1 MKQKTPLMKVK
12 LNVSQL
18 KKGMYVCELDRPWT
32 ETSFLLQGVLIENTQ
47 DVSQLQEYCSF
58 VYIDSER
65 SHESVQADLKTFL
78 ENGNKGQSFDPH
90 LKTISDSE
98 NTEQPFHPHL
108 KTSSKNEKE
117 QHQSNFSAVDES
129 DAADLE
135 QNYLQEE
142 LKVARKL
149 HSRTRTYID
158 RALEDVRLGQ
168 ALNTEEAKK
177 LVTEVSNSITRN
189 PHAMV
194 WLTNMKDRDEY
205 TSIHCLNVCIMAVSF
220 GNSIGLSKAELE
232 IIGLGGLL
240 HDLGKMRVP
249 LEILNKP
256 SKLTVEEF
264 EVMKTH
270 PMEGYN
276 MLKEQGNLPLE
287 VLDIVKHHHERRN
300 GKGYPSQ
307 LDGDEIN
314 NLTRMVA
321 IVDVYDAITS
331 DRCYHDAI
339 TPYDALRNMYEWVN
353 EDFDKEIIEQF
364 IKCLGIYPIGCV
376 VELNLGHVGIVVS
389 ASEKSKLR
397 PIVMLVLNSK
407 RERFPIPK
415 LINLAHPK
423 WRTGAQK
430 LEVKRILSK
439 NEYDF
444 NIKDIIMNESFI

>member
-1 MKQKTPLMKVK
+1 MKVK
-12 LNVSQL
+12 IDISQL
-18 KKGMYVCELDRPWT
+18 KKGMYVSELDRPWT
-32 ETSFLLQGVLIENTQ
+32 ETSFLLQGVLIESTE
-47 DVSQLQEYCSF
+47 DISQFQKTCEY
-58 VYIDSER
+58 VYIDAEKS
-65 SHESVQADLKTFL
+65 D
-78 ENGNKGQSFDPH
+78 QSIYPH
-90 LKTISDSE
+90 LRSLINLNKSSTIS
-98 NTEQPFHPHL
+98 N
-108 KTSSKNEKE
+108 SSV
-117 QHQSNFSAVDES
+117 ADES
-129 DAADLE
+129 EQADLE
-135 QNYLQEE
+135 QNNLQKE
-142 LKVARKL
+142 LKVARKV
-149 HSRTRTYID
+149 HIRTRTYID
-158 RALEDVRLGQ
+158 HALEDVRLGQ
-168 ALNTEEAKK
+168 AVNTDEAKE
-177 LVTEVSNSITRN
+177 LVTEVANSITRN

-194 WLTNMKDRDEY
+194 WLTNMKERDEY

-220 GNSIGLSKAELE
+220 GRSVGMSKSELE
-232 IIGLGGLL
+232 VIGLGGLL

-256 SKLTVEEF
+256 SKLTYDEF
-264 EVMKTH
+264 EIMKTH
-270 PMEGYN
+270 PMEGFN
-276 MLKEQGNLPLE
+276 MLEEQGGLPRE

-307 LDGDEIN
+307 LGGDEIN
-314 NLTRMVA
+314 NMTRMVA

-353 EDFDKEIIEQF
+353 EDFDKDVIEKF

-407 RERFPIPK
+407 RERFPLPK

-430 LEVKRILSK
+430 LEVKSILSK

-444 NIKDIIMNESFI
+444 NIKDIIMNENII

>member
-1 MKQKTPLMKVK
+1 MKVK
-12 LNVSQL
+12 VDVSQL
-18 KKGMYVCELDRPWT
+18 KKGMYVSELDRSWT
-32 ETSFLLQGVLIENTQ
+32 ETSFLLQGVLIDGEEEIAELQKSCEHVFVDADKSDESVYAHLRSLTALTQ
-47 DVSQLQEYCSF
+47 SAKSTNNFAAHD
-58 VYIDSER
+58 
-65 SHESVQADLKTFL
+65 SHE
-78 ENGNKGQSFDPH
+78 
-90 LKTISDSE
+90 
-98 NTEQPFHPHL
+98 
-108 KTSSKNEKE
+108 
-117 QHQSNFSAVDES
+117 
-129 DAADLE
+129 ADLE
-135 QNYLQEE
+135 QHTFQKA

-149 HSRTRTYID
+149 HTRTRTFID
-158 RALEDVRLGQ
+158 HALEDVRLGQ
-168 ALNTEEAKK
+168 AVDTDAAKE
-177 LVTEVSNSITRN
+177 LVTEVANSITRS
-189 PHAMV
+189 PHALV
-194 WLTNMKDRDEY
+194 WLTNMKERDEY
-205 TSIHCLNVCIMAVSF
+205 TSIHCMNVCVMAVSF
-220 GNSIGLSKAELE
+220 GRTLGMEKAELE
-232 IIGLGGLL
+232 MLGLGGLL

-256 SKLTVEEF
+256 SKLTFEEF

-270 PMEGYN
+270 PVEGYN
-276 MLKEQGNLPLE
+276 MLKSQGDLPSE

-307 LDGDEIN
+307 LDGDQIN
-314 NLTRMVA
+314 DMTRIVA

-339 TPYDALRNMYEWVN
+339 SPYDALKNMYEWVK
-353 EDFDKEIIEQF
+353 EDFDKEMIEKF

-407 RERFPIPK
+407 HEQFPKPK

-439 NEYDF
+439 NDYDF
-444 NIKDIIMNESFI
+444 NIKDIVENESII

>member
-1 MKQKTPLMKVK
+1 MKVK
-12 LNVSQL
+12 VDVSQL
-18 KKGMYVCELDRPWT
+18 KKGMYVSELDRSWT
-32 ETSFLLQGVLIENTQ
+32 ETSFLLQGVLIDGEEEIAELQKSCEHVFVDADKSDESVYAHLRSLTALTQ
-47 DVSQLQEYCSF
+47 SAKSTNNSAAHE
-58 VYIDSER
+58 
-65 SHESVQADLKTFL
+65 SHE
-78 ENGNKGQSFDPH
+78 
-90 LKTISDSE
+90 
-98 NTEQPFHPHL
+98 
-108 KTSSKNEKE
+108 
-117 QHQSNFSAVDES
+117 
-129 DAADLE
+129 ADLE
-135 QNYLQEE
+135 QHTFQKE

-149 HSRTRTYID
+149 HTRTRTFID
-158 RALEDVRLGQ
+158 HALEDVRLGQ
-168 ALNTEEAKK
+168 AVDTDAAKE
-177 LVTEVSNSITRN
+177 LVTEVANSITRS
-189 PHAMV
+189 PHALV
-194 WLTNMKDRDEY
+194 WLTNMKERDEY
-205 TSIHCLNVCIMAVSF
+205 TSIHCMNVCVMAVSF
-220 GNSIGLSKAELE
+220 GRTLGMEKAELE
-232 IIGLGGLL
+232 MLGLGGLL

-256 SKLTVEEF
+256 SKLTFEEF

-270 PMEGYN
+270 PVEGYN
-276 MLKEQGNLPLE
+276 MLKSQGDLPSE

-307 LDGDEIN
+307 LDGDQIN
-314 NLTRMVA
+314 DMTRIVA

-339 TPYDALRNMYEWVN
+339 SPYDALKNMYEWVK
-353 EDFDKEIIEQF
+353 EDFDKEMIEKF

-407 RERFPIPK
+407 HEQFPKPK

-439 NEYDF
+439 NDYDF
-444 NIKDIIMNESFI
+444 NIKDIVENESII

>member
-1 MKQKTPLMKVK
+1 MKVK
-12 LNVSQL
+12 VDISQL
-18 KKGMYVCELDRPWT
+18 KKGMFVSELDRPWT
-32 ETSFLLQGVLIENTQ
+32 ETSFLLQGVLIESTE
-47 DVSQLQEYCSF
+47 DISQFQKTCEY
-58 VYIDSER
+58 VYIDADK
-65 SHESVQADLKTFL
+65 SHESIY
-78 ENGNKGQSFDPH
+78 PH
-90 LKTISDSE
+90 LRSLSTLGK
-98 NTEQPFHPHL
+98 
-108 KTSSKNEKE
+108 
-117 QHQSNFSAVDES
+117 DES
-129 DAADLE
+129 NPNHSDTHAHESKQADLE
-135 QNYLQEE
+135 QHNFQKE

-158 RALEDVRLGQ
+158 QALEDVRLGQ
-168 ALNTEEAKK
+168 AVNTDEAKE
-177 LVTEVSNSITRN
+177 LVTEVANSITRS

-194 WLTNMKDRDEY
+194 WLTNMKERDEY
-205 TSIHCLNVCIMAVSF
+205 TSIHCMNVCILAVSF
-220 GNSIGLSKAELE
+220 GRSLGMNKTELE
-232 IIGLGGLL
+232 LLGLGGLL

-256 SKLTVEEF
+256 SKLTFDEF

-270 PMEGYN
+270 PMEGYS
-276 MLKEQGNLPLE
+276 MLKKQDDLPLE

-307 LDGDEIN
+307 LDGDHIN
-314 NLTRMVA
+314 NMTRIVA

-339 TPYDALRNMYEWVN
+339 TPYEALKNMYEWVN

-376 VELNLGHVGIVVS
+376 VELNMGHVGIVVS

-407 RERFPIPK
+407 GERFPAPK

-423 WRTGAQK
+423 WRSGAQK
-430 LEVKRILSK
+430 LEVKNILSK
-439 NEYDF
+439 KEYNF

>member
-1 MKQKTPLMKVK
+1 MKVK
-12 LNVSQL
+12 VDISQL
-18 KKGMYVCELDRPWT
+18 KKGMYVSELDRPWT

-47 DVSQLQEYCSF
+47 DISQVEEFCSF
-58 VYIDSER
+58 VYIDSDK
-65 SHESVQADLKTFL
+65 SHASIQADLKTISA
-78 ENGNKGQSFDPH
+78 NGSTAQPFHPH
-90 LKTISDSE
+90 LQTISADE
-98 NTEQPFHPHL
+98 DNEQPFHPHL
-108 KTSSKNEKE
+108 QSIPANEKVE
-117 QHQSNFSAVDES
+117 EKSTFSVSDES

-135 QNYLQEE
+135 QNNFQKE
-142 LKVARKL
+142 LKIARKV
-149 HSRTRTYID
+149 HTRTRTYID
-158 RALEDVRLGQ
+158 HALEDVRLGQ
-168 ALNTEEAKK
+168 AVNTDEAKE
-177 LVTEVSNSITRN
+177 LVTEVANSITRS

-194 WLTNMKDRDEY
+194 WLTNMKERDEY
-205 TSIHCLNVCIMAVSF
+205 TSIHCMNVCIMAVSF
-220 GNSIGLSKAELE
+220 GRSIGMSKSELE

-249 LEILNKP
+249 LDILNKP

-270 PMEGYN
+270 PMEGFK
-276 MLKEQGNLPLE
+276 MLQEQGNLPLE

-314 NLTRMVA
+314 NMTRMVA

-339 TPYDALRNMYEWVN
+339 TPYDALKNMYEWVN
-353 EDFDKEIIEQF
+353 EDFDKDIIEQF

-407 RERFPIPK
+407 RERFPMPK

-430 LEVKRILSK
+430 LEVNSILSK

-444 NIKDIIMNESFI
+444 NIKDIIMNENII

>member
-1 MKQKTPLMKVK
+1 MKVK
-12 LNVSQL
+12 VEVSQL
-18 KKGMYVCELDRPWT
+18 KKGMYVSELDRPWT
-32 ETSFLLQGVLIENTQ
+32 ETPFLLQGVLIES
-47 DVSQLQEYCSF
+47 VEEISQFQKTCEY
-58 VYIDSER
+58 VYIDAEKSDQSIYPHLRSLMNQNKSSTVSNSSVEDESE
-65 SHESVQADLKTFL
+65 QADR
-78 ENGNKGQSFDPH
+78 E
-90 LKTISDSE
+90 
-98 NTEQPFHPHL
+98 
-108 KTSSKNEKE
+108 KN
-117 QHQSNFSAVDES
+117 N
-129 DAADLE
+129 
-135 QNYLQEE
+135 LQEE
-142 LKVARKL
+142 LKVARKV
-149 HSRTRTYID
+149 HNRTRTYID

-168 ALNTEEAKK
+168 AVNTDEAKE
-177 LVTEVSNSITRN
+177 LVTEVASSITRN

-194 WLTNMKDRDEY
+194 WLTNMKERDEY
-205 TSIHCLNVCIMAVSF
+205 TSIHCLNVCILAVSF
-220 GNSIGLSKAELE
+220 GRSIGMSKSELE
-232 IIGLGGLL
+232 LIGLGGLL

-270 PMEGYN
+270 PMEGFN
-276 MLKEQGNLPLE
+276 MLKEQDDLPLE

-307 LDGDEIN
+307 LGGDEIN
-314 NLTRMVA
+314 NMTRMVA

-353 EDFDKEIIEQF
+353 EDFDKDIIEQF

-407 RERFPIPK
+407 HERFPKPK

-430 LEVKRILSK
+430 LEVKDILSK
-439 NEYDF
+439 NEYNF
-444 NIKDIIMNESFI
+444 NIKDIIMNENII

>member
-1 MKQKTPLMKVK
+1 MKVK
-12 LNVSQL
+12 VDISQL
-18 KKGMYVCELDRPWT
+18 KKGMYVSDLDRPWT
-32 ETSFLLQGVLIENTQ
+32 ETSFLLQGLLIENAQ
-47 DVSQLQEYCSF
+47 DISQLREFCSF
-58 VYIDSER
+58 VYIDPEKSN
-65 SHESVQADLKTFL
+65 ESIQADLKTISANESTAQPFH
-78 ENGNKGQSFDPH
+78 PH
-90 LKTISDSE
+90 LQTFSADE
-98 NTEQPFHPHL
+98 DNEQPFHPHL
-108 KTSSKNEKE
+108 QSISANEKVE
-117 QHQSNFSAVDES
+117 AKSTASVLGES
-129 DAADLE
+129 EAADLE
-135 QNYLQEE
+135 QNNLQKE
-142 LKVARKL
+142 LKAARKL

-168 ALNTEEAKK
+168 AVNTDEAKE
-177 LVTEVSNSITRN
+177 LVTEVASSITRN

-194 WLTNMKDRDEY
+194 WLTNMKERDEY
-205 TSIHCLNVCIMAVSF
+205 TSIHCLNVCILAVSF
-220 GNSIGLSKAELE
+220 GRSIGMSKSELE

-270 PMEGYN
+270 PMEGFN
-276 MLKEQGNLPLE
+276 MLKEQGDLPLE

-307 LDGDEIN
+307 LGGDEIN
-314 NLTRMVA
+314 NMTRMVA

-353 EDFDKEIIEQF
+353 EDFDKDIIEQF

-407 RERFPIPK
+407 HERFPKPK

-430 LEVKRILSK
+430 LEVKNILSK
-439 NEYDF
+439 NEYNF
-444 NIKDIIMNESFI
+444 NIKDIIMNENII